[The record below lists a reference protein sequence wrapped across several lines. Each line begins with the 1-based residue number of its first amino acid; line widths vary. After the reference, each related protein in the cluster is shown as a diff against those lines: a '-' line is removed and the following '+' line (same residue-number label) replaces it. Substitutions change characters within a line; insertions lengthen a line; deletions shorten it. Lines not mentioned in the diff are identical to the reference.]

1 MGMKVIQPLY
11 DRIVVKLVEQEE
23 EMVGSIIVPDIAVER
38 PQFGRVVAVGN
49 GHRTKQGTL
58 TPLCVKEGDRVL
70 LGKYSGN
77 EVSIEGPTY
86 VVMREDEVIG
96 VVDGNA
102 A

>member
-38 PQFGRVVAVGN
+38 PQFGRVVAVGS
-49 GHRTKQGTL
+49 GHRTKNGTL
-58 TPLCVKEGDRVL
+58 APLCVKEGDRVL

-77 EVSIEGPTY
+77 EVSIEGHTY

-96 VVDGNA
+96 VVE
-102 A
+102 